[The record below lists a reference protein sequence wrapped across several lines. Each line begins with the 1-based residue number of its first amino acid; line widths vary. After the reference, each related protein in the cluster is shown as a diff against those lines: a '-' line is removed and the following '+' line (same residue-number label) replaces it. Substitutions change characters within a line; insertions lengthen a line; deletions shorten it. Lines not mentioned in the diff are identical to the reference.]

1 MEEGGGHHL
10 VVFPGDLALSCARL
24 ILPLLP
30 HHHRAQNLCAACCC
44 GAVPE
49 GCFEIDKLGDASCGA
64 SELRM
69 LAMLRCGADRLAQS
83 CRGGPWP
90 AIPSPGLQS
99 TLV

>member
-30 HHHRAQNLCAACCC
+30 HHHHQAQNSRTACCC

-49 GCFEIDKLGDASCGA
+49 GCFEFDKPRNVSCGTG
-64 SELRM
+64 EL
-69 LAMLRCGADRLAQS
+69 
-83 CRGGPWP
+83 
-90 AIPSPGLQS
+90 
-99 TLV
+99 